1 MKLKLRITE
10 KETKNTFNTQHYFT
24 VIDTDISKQYPQN
37 FVSVL
42 PKNIKTLTKPSSVFE
57 GLFGDKSLEMAKQL
71 LEKALKSRPNSET
84 KQSIKERLKLLDLK
98 PVNKTQCQNC
108 GKPINQSK
116 SKYRTYRFC
125 YECHIEG
132 YSKN

>member
-10 KETKNTFNTQHYFT
+10 KETKNPTNTQHYFI

-42 PKNIKTLTKPSSVFE
+42 PKNIKTLAKPSSVFE
-57 GLFGDKSLEMAKQL
+57 RLFGNKSLEMAKQL
-71 LEKALKSRPNSET
+71 LEKALKSKPNSET
-84 KQSIKERLKLLDLK
+84 KKSIKKRLKLLDLK
-98 PVNKTQCQNC
+98 PVNKTSCQNC
-108 GKPINQSK
+108 GKPNNQSK
-116 SKYRTYRFC
+116 SRYRAYKFC

>member
-10 KETKNTFNTQHYFT
+10 KETKNHINTQHYFT

-42 PKNIKTLTKPSSVFE
+42 PRNIKTLAKPSSIFE
-57 GLFGDKSLEMAKQL
+57 GLFGNKSLEMAKQL

-84 KQSIKERLKLLDLK
+84 KISIRERLKLLDLK
-98 PVNKTQCQNC
+98 PVNKNQCQNC
-108 GKPINQSK
+108 GKSINQSK
-116 SKYRTYRFC
+116 SKYRVYNFC
-125 YECHIEG
+125 YECHREG